1 MQTIGTSLLAAS
13 WCSVTCLLI
22 PVQDSRSLHGFCTEL
37 LYETAAPDQGMA
49 KSGTGVT
56 SSCLLGSVVVVV
68 VLQERC
74 DTGRKRV
81 GSADLAKLG

>member
-1 MQTIGTSLLAAS
+1 MQTTGTSLLAAR

-22 PVQDSRSLHGFCTEL
+22 PVEDSHGLHGL

-49 KSGTGVT
+49 KSGTGLT
-56 SSCLLGSVVVVV
+56 NSCLLGCVVVLV

-74 DTGRKRV
+74 DTGRKPV
-81 GSADLAKLG
+81 GPADLAKLG